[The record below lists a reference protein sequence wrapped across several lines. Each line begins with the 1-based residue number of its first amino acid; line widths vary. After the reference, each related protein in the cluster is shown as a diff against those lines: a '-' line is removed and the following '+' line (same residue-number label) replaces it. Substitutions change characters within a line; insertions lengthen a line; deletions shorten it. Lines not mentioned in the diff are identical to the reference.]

1 MSRLVAFSALI
12 ATSALLGCSTPSAV
26 TSPAVATP
34 PTSVEAIGETRPGS
48 GVLNGYLPRA
58 ALPDSLALLP
68 PPPLAG
74 SPAAQADEAVFR
86 QTRALAGSPR
96 WALAAQD
103 ANLQFPA
110 AAGVFACS
118 LGFDVTPEQTPHLY
132 TLLRRTLPDAG
143 LSTYKAKDHYKRLRP
158 FAALGGTNCTPDDE
172 AKLAKDGS
180 YPSGHSAPGLGLGP
194 HPGRAGSG
202 QGQRHPGP
210 GHGLRPKPR
219 DLWRA
224 LAKRRRPRPHDGC
237 RHRGPP
243 ACRSGVQGPTP
254 SRRQRG
260 EAGTGSRQ
268 AACGAGLWGGG
279 RGVEQRSLI

>member
-12 ATSALLGCSTPSAV
+12 ATSALVGCNTPSAV

-158 FAALGGTNCTPDDE
+158 FAALGGTSCTPDDE

-180 YPSGHSAPGLGLGP
+180 YPSGHSALGWAWALILAELAPDKANAILARGTAYAQSRVICGV
-194 HPGRAGSG
+194 HWQSDADQGRMMGAATVARLHADPVFKAQLQAAGNEVK
-202 QGQRHPGP
+202 Q
-210 GHGLRPKPR
+210 
-219 DLWRA
+219 A
-224 LAKRRRPRPHDGC
+224 LAAGK
-237 RHRGPP
+237 PP
-243 ACRSGVQGPTP
+243 AGRD
-254 SRRQRG
+254 
-260 EAGTGSRQ
+260 
-268 AACGAGLWGGG
+268 CGAEAAALSNA
-279 RGVEQRSLI
+279 R

>member
-12 ATSALLGCSTPSAV
+12 ATSALVGCITPSAV

-34 PTSVEAIGETRPGS
+34 PTSVDAIGETRPGS

-158 FAALGGTNCTPDDE
+158 FAALGGTSCTPDDE

-180 YPSGHSAPGLGLGP
+180 YPSGHSALGWAWALILAELAPDKANAILARGTAYAQSRVICGV
-194 HPGRAGSG
+194 HWQSDADQGRMMGAATVARLHADPVFKAQLQAAGNEV
-202 QGQRHPGP
+202 
-210 GHGLRPKPR
+210 KK
-219 DLWRA
+219 A
-224 LAKRRRPRPHDGC
+224 LAAGK
-237 RHRGPP
+237 PP
-243 ACRSGVQGPTP
+243 AGGD
-254 SRRQRG
+254 
-260 EAGTGSRQ
+260 
-268 AACGAGLWGGG
+268 CGAEAAALSDA
-279 RGVEQRSLI
+279 R